1 MAQVFHKV
9 ASNHQKWAFQNEK
22 EGENVVVLRR
32 QAIKKKI
39 GIIIEKKFN
48 YLSKKWEL
56 VTSIKRIDWLA
67 AKESIIPE
75 HALGPFCDVASQ
87 LLEVVEGG
95 VFNNSHSRL
104 VVPNTGGQAL
114 LLSMYE
120 PPSLAQFGYS

>member
-9 ASNHQKWAFQNEK
+9 ASNHGKWALQNE
-22 EGENVVVLRR
+22 EEEENVVVLRR
-32 QAIKKKI
+32 RAIKKKI

>member
-56 VTSIKRIDWLA
+56 VTSIKGTSGGL
-67 AKESIIPE
+67 KCTIPI
-75 HALGPFCDVASQ
+75 
-87 LLEVVEGG
+87 LLETYN
-95 VFNNSHSRL
+95 F
-104 VVPNTGGQAL
+104 
-114 LLSMYE
+114 
-120 PPSLAQFGYS
+120 